1 MAIEDPSKGLSP
13 GPGKKAKLADFIIRR
28 FDKMKGNRAT
38 WETHWQEVAELVLP
52 RRADFQTRTSKGN
65 KRTEQI
71 YDGTAP
77 WSCEQLAAG
86 LQSFLTSPEQ
96 PWFALTL
103 TDKKLLENKDVRDWL
118 LETQR
123 AMYDVFNSPEMNF
136 NPQAHELY
144 LDTAAFGTSVM
155 FVDEDVGKGIR
166 FSTLHLADCFIMENH
181 QGKIDVL
188 YRKVRMSFRQIIQRW
203 GIESLSTQMRRQAEQ
218 DQDKEVDLIHCVMPR
233 SDYGF
238 KKKDKKSKAY
248 GSYYVHIDTRH
259 VVYESGYDEFP
270 FLVPRWSKLVGETYG
285 RSPAMTVLP
294 DIKMLNEMSKTVI
307 KAAQKAVDPPLMVPD
322 DGFMNPVRTVPGGL
336 NYYRSGTQDR
346 IEPLKSQ
353 GSFTVGLDM
362 MEQRRQHISKAFYV
376 DMLLT
381 PTQQKTHMEQTAT
394 EVLQRREEKMRLMS
408 PMMGRM
414 QSEFLGPLIKRVY
427 ALLER
432 SKRLPEGPPGLETGV
447 LEIEY
452 VSPIAR
458 AQKAIESESLIR
470 TLEVMSPFIQADPA
484 LMTNVDGD
492 KAFRWVAK
500 LFAVPSNIMKEQG
513 EVDQQRQAQQQQV
526 EAQQMIEGAQG
537 AAEAYSKF
545 AKGEGDF
552 AQGALGAGEA
562 SIPL

>member
-1 MAIEDPSKGLSP
+1 MQTEDATRGLTP
-13 GPGKKAKLADFIIRR
+13 GSESGIADYIIRR
-28 FDKMKGNRAT
+28 FDKMRGNRST
-38 WETHWQEVAELVLP
+38 WEAHWQEIAELVLP
-52 RRADFQTRTSKGN
+52 RRADFVSKQTRGL
-65 KRTEQI
+65 KRTEKI

-77 WSCEQLAAG
+77 WAAEQLAAG

-103 TDKKLLENKDVRDWL
+103 KNKMMLNNKGVRDWL

-136 NPQAHELY
+136 HPQAHELY
-144 LDTAAFGTSVM
+144 LDVSAFGTSVM
-155 FVDEDVGKGIR
+155 YIDEEVGKGIR
-166 FSTLHLADCFIMENH
+166 FSTLHLADCFIMEDH
-181 QGKIDVL
+181 QGKIDTL
-188 YRKVRMSFRQIIQRW
+188 DRRIKMSYRQIIQRW
-203 GIESLSTQMRRQAEQ
+203 GLKSLNAKMTRDAEQ

-233 SDYGF
+233 SDYSGRT
-238 KKKDKKSKAY
+238 KKKDQKSKSW
-248 GSYYVHIDTRH
+248 GSYYIHIDTRH
-259 VVYESGYDEFP
+259 VVHESGYDEFP

-294 DIKMLNEMSKTVI
+294 DVKMLNEMSKTVI

-346 IEPLKSQ
+346 IEPLKNHQ
-353 GSFTVGLDM
+353 NFTVGLDM
-362 MEQRRQHISKAFYV
+362 MQQRREHITKAFYV

-381 PTQQKTHMEQTAT
+381 PQQSKTHMEQTAT
-394 EVLQRREEKMRLMS
+394 EILQRREEKMRLMS

-432 SKRLPEGPPGLETGV
+432 SNRLPVLPLMGDLGA

-470 TLEVMSPFIQADPA
+470 TLEIMSPFIEADPS
-484 LMTNVDGD
+484 LMSNIDGD

-500 LFAVPSNIMKEQG
+500 LFAIPSNIMKDEQTV
-513 EVDQQRQAQQQQV
+513 EQERMAQQQQV
-526 EAQQMIEGAQG
+526 QAQQMIESAQG
-537 AAEAYSKF
+537 AADAYQKF
-545 AKGEGDF
+545 GKGESDF
-552 AQGALGAGEA
+552 AQGALGGQEQALP
-562 SIPL
+562 I